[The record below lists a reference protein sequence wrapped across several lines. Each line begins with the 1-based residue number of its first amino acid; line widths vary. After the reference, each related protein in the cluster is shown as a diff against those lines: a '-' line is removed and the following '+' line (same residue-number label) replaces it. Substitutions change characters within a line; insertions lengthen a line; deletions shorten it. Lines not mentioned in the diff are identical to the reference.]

1 MTPGEKIYLQS
12 MLQVMRAKIQTGT
25 LRNINDVQQYVSQ
38 SIAGMDSKITDEDDA
53 ALQHDFDPL
62 KETQAAVLKIKASGP
77 ERIESIARL
86 AEFVAQYIREGDT
99 ASARAVAEKVSSLMK
114 ASSYDKFKE
123 KVLREAAV
131 VSEVAPYKLWSDF
144 YKNDPAEI
152 DQAVE
157 TLYRRAMNL
166 RAKSI

>member
-1 MTPGEKIYLQS
+1 MTPGEKIYLQF
-12 MLQVMRAKIQTGT
+12 MLQAMRAKIQTGT

-38 SIAGMDSKITDEDDA
+38 RIAGMDSKITDED
-53 ALQHDFDPL
+53 
-62 KETQAAVLKIKASGP
+62 
-77 ERIESIARL
+77 
-86 AEFVAQYIREGDT
+86 DT

-157 TLYRRAMNL
+157 MLYRRAMNL
-166 RAKSI
+166 RVKSI

>member
-1 MTPGEKIYLQS
+1 MTPGEKIYLQF
-12 MLQVMRAKIQTGT
+12 MLQAMRAKIQTGT

-38 SIAGMDSKITDEDDA
+38 RIAGMDSKITDED
-53 ALQHDFDPL
+53 
-62 KETQAAVLKIKASGP
+62 
-77 ERIESIARL
+77 
-86 AEFVAQYIREGDT
+86 DT

>member
-1 MTPGEKIYLQS
+1 MTPGEKIYLQF
-12 MLQVMRAKIQTGT
+12 MLQAMRAKIQTGT

-38 SIAGMDSKITDEDDA
+38 RSAGMDSKITDED
-53 ALQHDFDPL
+53 
-62 KETQAAVLKIKASGP
+62 
-77 ERIESIARL
+77 
-86 AEFVAQYIREGDT
+86 DT

-166 RAKSI
+166 RVKSI